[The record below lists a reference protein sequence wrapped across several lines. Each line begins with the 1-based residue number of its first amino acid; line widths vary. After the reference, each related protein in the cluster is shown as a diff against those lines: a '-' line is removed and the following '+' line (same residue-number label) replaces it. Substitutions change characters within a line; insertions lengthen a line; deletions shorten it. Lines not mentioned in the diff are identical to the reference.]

1 MTPAYCL
8 VEEVMK
14 PTQEIQEKSNS
25 CLDAELLVHEYV
37 TLVCS
42 KLNVPINIVKIV
54 GKQTLFVFCCIHI
67 LFLIDGTN

>member
-14 PTQEIQEKSNS
+14 PTQEIQRKSNS
-25 CLDAELLVHEYV
+25 CLDAELVVHEFV

-42 KLNVPINIVKIV
+42 MPNVLINIVKMV
-54 GKQTLFVFCCIHI
+54 EKHTLFFECIHI
-67 LFLIDGTN
+67 LFFIDGTK